1 MFFKLLHRTQKYIM
15 EKHVVGLSYFEMYF
29 YRAVTASSISSD
41 PVITAHI
48 PSRNIE
54 RGVNNSR

>member
-1 MFFKLLHRTQKYIM
+1 M

-41 PVITAHI
+41 PVDNSTHTQAE
-48 PSRNIE
+48 NIE
-54 RGVNNSR
+54 RG